1 MDFYKKFFRGV
12 VCLEQIPEVFRSW
25 LASHAPD
32 DLPCLE
38 FILDEPPPLSPF
50 EKVTV
55 IGVDAP
61 QELLKLRFRIVF
73 GKWNE
78 EEWTEVVPIAHL
90 PQVVGEFLG
99 VVDAQ
104 DKCIYVQQS
113 PWPCPLGPIDPTEC
127 ESAHAEDKLV
137 QNPYPK
143 VKTKPQSYT
152 PAVEIPINEE

>member
-113 PWPCPLGPIDPTEC
+113 PWPCPLGPIDPTER